1 MSPRK
6 YDMSNRSAAVDET
19 RRRIVEATMALHD
32 AQGVRATSFQDIAD
46 RAGVA
51 LGTVYRHFP
60 TLDELI
66 PACGEQAM
74 ARLALP
80 DAAACR
86 EVFAGT
92 RSREERLRRLVR
104 ETFGIY
110 ERGAAMVEAVRV
122 EGEVHPMIAAAHVE
136 IEAALDRLVSRA
148 VADRSGRRLAR
159 ALVDV
164 RVWRALAE
172 QGITGDKAVSTVA
185 EMLES
190 RTGAE
195 HARAA

>member
-6 YDMSNRSAAVDET
+6 YDMSNRSAAVEDT
-19 RRRIVEATMALHD
+19 RRRIVAATMALHD

-66 PACGEQAM
+66 PACGELAM
-74 ARLALP
+74 GRLALP

-86 EVFAGT
+86 EAFAGA
-92 RSREERLRRLVR
+92 RSRTERVHRLVR
-104 ETFGIY
+104 EAFGIY
-110 ERGAAMVEAVRV
+110 ERGAVIVEAVRA
-122 EGEVHPMIAAAHVE
+122 ETDVHPMIAAADAE
-136 IEAALDRLVSRA
+136 IEAALDRLVAVA
-148 VADRSGRRLAR
+148 VADRKARALAR
-159 ALVDV
+159 AMVDV

-172 QGITGDKAVSTVA
+172 HGITGDESVTTVA
-185 EMLES
+185 EMLEG
-190 RTGAE
+190 RLGAE